1 MSAKYTFHN
10 IRKYSLLLLACCAI
24 LQACK
29 KNGQPPSLPPFND
42 YGKIT
47 VDGSDYRTVAIGSQT
62 WTVDNYQGKGGF
74 VYLSAGDPLGA
85 WYPQYVAVYDVVLPP
100 QWRVPTVADFNKLTA
115 NVSKKADAGGNYTAG
130 AEVATLVNS
139 LHFLNTPTGYYY
151 YQTGVASPFDKN
163 SAYYLTSDIN
173 FKGSNGYNNYAYK
186 LNSTGAHIVLLDS
199 TGMVTCTLLR
209 FVKDN

>member
-1 MSAKYTFHN
+1 MSAKYTSRQ
-10 IRKYSLLLLACCAI
+10 IRTCFLFLLGCCAI
-24 LQACK
+24 LQGCK
-29 KNGQPPSLPPFND
+29 KNMPAPVQPPFND

-74 VYLSAGDPLGA
+74 VYPIAGDPLGA
-85 WYPQYVAVYDVVLPP
+85 WYPQYVALYDVVLPP
-100 QWRVPTVADFNKLTA
+100 LWRVPTVADFNQLTA
-115 NVSKKADAGGNYTAG
+115 NVSKKADAAGNYTAG
-130 AEVATLVNS
+130 AEVATLVNK

-151 YQTGVASPFDKN
+151 YQTAVAYRFDKN

-173 FKGSNGYNNYAYK
+173 FPGSNWYNNYAYK
-186 LNSTGAHIVLLDS
+186 LNSTGAGIVLLDS
-199 TGMVTCTLLR
+199 AGMVTCTLLR